1 MMEQL
6 RLEEDEPFD
15 VHHQLQGAMIDA
27 YEATLAD
34 GACLALAAD
43 TLGHLVDFTATHCLE
58 EERFMEAQGYPG
70 LEPHRSAH
78 AALLA
83 HLRGLEAQARATDA
97 DAALAGVP
105 QLRTWLLE
113 HVDGPDRR
121 LSDWREA
128 QRRQPCS
135 TT

>member
-1 MMEQL
+1 MMEPL
-6 RLEEDEPFD
+6 RLAEDEPFD

-27 YEATLAD
+27 YEATLTD
-34 GACLALAAD
+34 GASLALAAD

-70 LEPHRSAH
+70 LELHRAAH
-78 AALLA
+78 AALLVQ
-83 HLRGLEAQARATDA
+83 LRALEVAARSAGPG
-97 DAALAGVP
+97 AALSDVP
-105 QLRTWLLE
+105 KLRTWLLD
-113 HVDGPDRR
+113 HVEGPDRL
-121 LSDWREA
+121 LSAWRDA